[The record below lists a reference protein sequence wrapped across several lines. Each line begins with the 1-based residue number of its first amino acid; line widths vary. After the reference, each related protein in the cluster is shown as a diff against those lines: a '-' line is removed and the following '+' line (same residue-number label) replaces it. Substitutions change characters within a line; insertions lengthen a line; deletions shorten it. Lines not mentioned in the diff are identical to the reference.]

1 MSPSCWLL
9 IHHGSRLYGGRARGG
24 LHENG
29 VWVIYVSVV
38 IASSLT
44 EYSCSLETGS

>member
-1 MSPSCWLL
+1 MSPFRWLL
-9 IHHGSRLYGGRARGG
+9 IHHGSGLYGGGARDG

-38 IASSLT
+38 VANSLT
-44 EYSCSLETGS
+44 EYSCSLENGS